1 MPYAS
6 KNQNIKP
13 KQYRNKFVKDLK
25 NSPHQKNLKKKKK
38 KNRGTKAG
46 TASRVDYI
54 LFKNFVGG
62 QRLALVCHLG
72 KQSYF

>member
-25 NSPHQKNLKKKKK
+25 NSPNQKNLKKKKK